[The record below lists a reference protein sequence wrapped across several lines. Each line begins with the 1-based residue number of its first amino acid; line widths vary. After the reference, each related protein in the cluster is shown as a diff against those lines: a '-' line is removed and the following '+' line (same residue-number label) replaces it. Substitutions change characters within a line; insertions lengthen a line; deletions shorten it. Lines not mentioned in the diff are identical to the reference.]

1 MKLRVTRADLPQGNL
16 EHWARVLLRVAKFIL
31 LLLMAPAILVLFHN
45 PLDEQNAMREKL
57 EQLKHQRDSLKQE
70 RDKWLRRKDWLEK
83 DDAYLELQ
91 ARDRLNRQ
99 KAGEYVLR
107 F

>member
-1 MKLRVTRADLPQGNL
+1 MNLRETRAELPQSNL

-31 LLLMAPAILVLFHN
+31 LLLIVPVILVVFHN
-45 PLDEQNAMREKL
+45 PLDEQTAMREKL
-57 EQLKHQRDSLKQE
+57 EKLKEQRDTLKDE

-83 DDAYLELQ
+83 DDAYLEIQ

-99 KAGEYVLR
+99 KEGEYVLR

>member
-1 MKLRVTRADLPQGNL
+1 MKFRETRAELPQSHL
-16 EHWARVLLRVAKFIL
+16 EHWARVLLKVAKFIL
-31 LLLMAPAILVLFHN
+31 LLLVVPVVLMLFHN
-45 PLDEQNAMREKL
+45 PLDEQLAMRKKL
-57 EQLKHQRDSLKQE
+57 EMLTQQRDSLKSE

-83 DDAYLELQ
+83 DDAYLEIQ

-99 KAGEYVLR
+99 KDGEWILR

>member
-1 MKLRVTRADLPQGNL
+1 MKLRETRAELPQSHL
-16 EHWARVLLRVAKFIL
+16 EHWARVLLKVAKFIL
-31 LLLMAPAILVLFHN
+31 LLLVVPVVLMLFHN
-45 PLDEQNAMREKL
+45 PLDEQLAMRKKL
-57 EQLKHQRDSLKQE
+57 EMLTQQRDSLKSE

-83 DDAYLELQ
+83 DDAYLEIQ

-99 KAGEYVLR
+99 KDGEWILR

>member
-1 MKLRVTRADLPQGNL
+1 MKLRETRAELPQSHL
-16 EHWARVLLRVAKFIL
+16 EHWARVLLKVAKFIL
-31 LLLMAPAILVLFHN
+31 LLLVVPVVIMVFHN
-45 PLDEQNAMREKL
+45 PLDEQLAMRKKL
-57 EQLKHQRDSLKQE
+57 EMLTQQRDSLKSE

-83 DDAYLELQ
+83 DDAYLEIQ

-99 KAGEYVLR
+99 KDGEWILR

>member
-31 LLLMAPAILVLFHN
+31 LLLVAPVILVVFHN
-45 PLDEQNAMREKL
+45 PLDAQTAMRDKL
-57 EQLKHQRDSLKQE
+57 EQLKHQRDSLSQE
-70 RDKWLRRKDWLEK
+70 RDKLLRRKDWLEK
-83 DDAYLELQ
+83 DDADLELMS
-91 ARDRLNRQ
+91 RDRLNRQ
-99 KAGEYVLR
+99 KEGEYILR

>member
-1 MKLRVTRADLPQGNL
+1 MNLRETRADLPQSHL
-16 EHWARVLLRVAKFIL
+16 EHWARVLLKVAKFVL
-31 LLLMAPAILVLFHN
+31 LLLIVPVILVVFHN
-45 PLDEQNAMREKL
+45 PLDEQTAMRDKL
-57 EQLKHQRDSLKQE
+57 EQLKEQRDGLKVE

-99 KAGEYVLR
+99 KDGEYVLR

>member
-1 MKLRVTRADLPQGNL
+1 MNLREIRADLPQSPL
-16 EHWARVLLRVAKFIL
+16 EHWARILLRVAKFVL
-31 LLLMAPAILVLFHN
+31 LLLIVPVILVVFHN
-45 PLDEQNAMREKL
+45 PLDEQTAMREKL
-57 EQLKHQRDSLKQE
+57 EQLKEQRDDLKVE

-99 KAGEYVLR
+99 KEGEYVLR

>member
-31 LLLMAPAILVLFHN
+31 LLLIAPVILIVFHN
-45 PLDEQNAMREKL
+45 PLDAQTAMRDKL
-57 EQLKHQRDSLKQE
+57 EQLKHQRDSLAQE
-70 RDKWLRRKDWLEK
+70 RDKLLRRKDWLEK
-83 DDAYLELQ
+83 DDAYLELMS
-91 ARDRLNRQ
+91 RDRLNRQ
-99 KAGEYVLR
+99 KEGEYILR